1 MVQIGV
7 GAMKARSLITG
18 VWVVP
23 ALVLGL
29 AAIPVGF
36 AGAQSSVAVVSA
48 GSGVAKGTISLTG
61 EALVRVAPDR
71 ITMSFGLERTG
82 DSVPEISRQIAD
94 DGRNLIS
101 VLEKAGVPTKHIQ
114 TEDLQLGIEYKDSGR
129 PSSGIKAFTASR
141 SYSVRLTTTT
151 LVEPVMTAALTDG
164 RALTMAGPSYG
175 VENLRPLRD
184 QARKMAIKAAR
195 EKAELLAA
203 EMGRKVGA
211 ATSINEGWNNF
222 VTGARPYAG
231 RGGYYGQ
238 MNTQNVVQNV
248 GGEPGT
254 GGDDGLPLGQVGV
267 SASVNMTFEL
277 L

>member
-1 MVQIGV
+1 
-7 GAMKARSLITG
+7 
-18 VWVVP
+18 
-23 ALVLGL
+23 
-29 AAIPVGF
+29 
-36 AGAQSSVAVVSA
+36 
-48 GSGVAKGTISLTG
+48 
-61 EALVRVAPDR
+61 
-71 ITMSFGLERTG
+71 
-82 DSVPEISRQIAD
+82 
-94 DGRNLIS
+94 
-101 VLEKAGVPTKHIQ
+101 
-114 TEDLQLGIEYKDSGR
+114 
-129 PSSGIKAFTASR
+129 
-141 SYSVRLTTTT
+141 
-151 LVEPVMTAALTDG
+151 VEPVMTAALTDG